1 MTLKIGMIGCGGIM
15 RPHVDGWKKV
25 TDRAQVVAM
34 ADVSPE
40 AIAVR
45 QAQLGTEV
53 EKYSDFMQ
61 LLANPEIDAVDIA
74 LPHYLHRDAIVAAAE
89 AGKHLMTEKPLC
101 LTMDEAND
109 IRDALKKSGIVM
121 MAGHNQLFFPSML
134 KAKQML
140 LDGALG
146 KVYMIHSFD
155 CSERQ
160 TPLALDKTTW
170 GKPVDVTA
178 NWGWRSDPAKMGGGE
193 YIDTGYHPTYRL
205 LFLAGQMPTQVSAM
219 MGSYRLGL
227 NEEDTANVMVKFA
240 DGVMGNV
247 LTSWAINSPGSRPIL
262 FSVAGEG
269 GQIWG
274 ESDRLFYKPIGME
287 QPAVTEYAGWDY
299 ARTFAAE
306 IEHFVDA
313 VEYGYEP
320 IHSVDEAVDTLRII
334 LGAYESVDSDRTIS
348 L

>member
-1 MTLKIGMIGCGGIM
+1 MTLKVGMIGCGGITQ
-15 RPHVDGWKKV
+15 PHVEGWKRIPNK
-25 TDRAQVVAM
+25 AQVVAM
-34 ADVSPE
+34 ADVSPD

-45 QAQLGTEV
+45 QAQLGSEV
-53 EKYSDFMQ
+53 QQYSDFME
-61 LLANPEIDAVDIA
+61 LLQNPEIDAVDIA
-74 LPHYLHRDAIVAAAE
+74 LPHHLHRDAIVAAAE
-89 AGKHLMTEKPLC
+89 AGKHLITEKPLC
-101 LTMDEAND
+101 LNMDEAND
-109 IRDALKKSGIVM
+109 IRDAVKKSGIVM
-121 MAGHNQLFFPSML
+121 MAGHNQLFFPSVL

-140 LDGALG
+140 LNGELG
-146 KVYMIHSFD
+146 EVYVIHSFD

-160 TPLALDKTTW
+160 GPLDLNKSSW

-205 LFLAGQMPTQVSAM
+205 LFLAGQAPTQVTGM

-247 LTSWAINSPGSRPIL
+247 LTSWAINAPGSRPIL
-262 FSVAGEG
+262 FSIAGEN

-274 ESDRLFYKPIGME
+274 EADKLYFKPIGVD
-287 QPAVTEYAGWDY
+287 QPAVMEYPGWDY

-306 IEHFVDA
+306 IEHFADA
-313 VEYGYEP
+313 IEKGYEP
-320 IHSVDEAVDTLRII
+320 LHSVDEAIDTLRII
-334 LGAYESVDSDRTIS
+334 LGAYEAVDSDRIID